1 MASEFTLS
9 VVAPDREVLDQP
21 VTSAVAPGAQGY
33 FGVYAGHEPIVAAL
47 RPGLLEY
54 TDATGAR
61 HFVSITGGFAEVT
74 GTRMTVLADAA
85 ERAQDVDAKRAEES
99 LERAR
104 RALRGESS
112 DMTQPEAV
120 EAIERASARLRA
132 SKAVSGIAP

>member
-1 MASEFTLS
+1 MASEFALS

-21 VTSAVAPGAQGY
+21 VTSAIAPGVVGY
-33 FGVYAGHEPIVAAL
+33 FGVYAGHEPVVAAL

-54 TDATGAR
+54 TDSSGSR
-61 HFVSITGGFAEVT
+61 HYVSISGGVAEVT

-112 DMTQPEAV
+112 DMTQPEAT

-132 SKAVSGIAP
+132 TKASGGAAP

>member
-21 VTSAVAPGAQGY
+21 VTSAVVPGVEGY
-33 FGVYAGHEPIVAAL
+33 FGVLAGHAPLVAAL

-54 TDATGAR
+54 TDASGTR
-61 HFVSITGGFAEVT
+61 HYVSLSGGFAEVT
-74 GTRMTVLADAA
+74 PTRVTVLADAA
-85 ERAQDVDAKRAEES
+85 ERAQDVDANRAEEA

-112 DMTQPEAV
+112 EMTQPEAL
-120 EAIERASARLRA
+120 EAIERASVRLRA
-132 SKAVSGIAP
+132 SKVVKGVTP